1 MWFNICLNHQLGNKA
16 ASQFTEILP
25 VYILPVHMRF
35 LLIVVYSQ
43 NVCDKEYICT
53 KYNIFEQN
61 YLPRVLDK
69 IFSAL
74 VFTLPGETKETRSR
88 SVKNVRRHAASLMV
102 KIGQKYPLLLLPVF
116 DRIKMIV
123 SDLESKADALSRME
137 IVCLQVP

>member
-16 ASQFTEILP
+16 ASQFTEIL
-25 VYILPVHMRF
+25 ILPVHMRF

-43 NVCDKEYICT
+43 NVCDKAYICT

>member
-1 MWFNICLNHQLGNKA
+1 MH
-16 ASQFTEILP
+16 
-25 VYILPVHMRF
+25 F

-43 NVCDKEYICT
+43 NVCDKECICT

-137 IVCLQVP
+137 IVCLQVH

>member
-1 MWFNICLNHQLGNKA
+1 M
-16 ASQFTEILP
+16 
-25 VYILPVHMRF
+25 
-35 LLIVVYSQ
+35 
-43 NVCDKEYICT
+43 
-53 KYNIFEQN
+53 
-61 YLPRVLDK
+61 DK

-137 IVCLQVP
+137 IVCLQVYFWYNYTVYVGLQQANWELPPKLDLNIDNCEYLFSDTGFLLPINSVIYRCHPCLKLHILSNLGN